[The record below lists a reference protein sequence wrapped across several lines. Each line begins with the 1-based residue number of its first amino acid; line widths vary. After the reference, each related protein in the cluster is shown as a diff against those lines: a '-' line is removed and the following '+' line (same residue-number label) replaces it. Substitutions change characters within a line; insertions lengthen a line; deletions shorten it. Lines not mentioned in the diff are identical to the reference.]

1 MSQNNFSTLPKGT
14 TPKIDNNYK
23 KFESTIMFNLNIKA
37 ITSFMGFVTLM
48 LLFFL
53 PIFDVL
59 GIENISI
66 MEEARFQAELLFN
79 EETENIFVPLIFTLL
94 LWTPFIAGALWYF
107 YSFVKCGVYYN
118 SFDLYALIMYEK
130 GKESGKKM
138 IRGKVDDLLSFGSLI
153 LLIIFSS
160 VLIAYVKNSDDFII
174 SSQSL
179 FFFITDVAGVF
190 WLAVVSFIVAVVL
203 QIFKWY
209 NSRTLLNTIA
219 VSEFEKK

>member
-1 MSQNNFSTLPKGT
+1 
-14 TPKIDNNYK
+14 
-23 KFESTIMFNLNIKA
+23 
-37 ITSFMGFVTLM
+37 
-48 LLFFL
+48 
-53 PIFDVL
+53 
-59 GIENISI
+59 
-66 MEEARFQAELLFN
+66 
-79 EETENIFVPLIFTLL
+79 
-94 LWTPFIAGALWYF
+94 
-107 YSFVKCGVYYN
+107 
-118 SFDLYALIMYEK
+118 MYEK

-160 VLIAYVKNSDDFII
+160 VLIAYVKNSEDFII

-179 FFFITDVAGVF
+179 FFFITDIAGVF
-190 WLAVVSFIVAVVL
+190 WLAVVSFIVAVIL